1 MPREEGEVVV
11 EDNAIADPGQLAGDE
26 EEVLEVATDGVDVA
40 GDPQAADDDVVDA
53 VNVDDVDVPEDEE
66 VGAAVIGDPAV
77 VVDPNARSIVKAQDA
92 NGLLVVVEDCGEE
105 DGYDIAD
112 MDVEL
117 GVLVV
122 VDAGNG
128 SDWNVEVEM
137 EDDVE
142 VEHVD
147 VRADMNGHVI
157 VDTRGIVEDPDS
169 CSPNSSSSGCLVT
182 TPSLPASSAC
192 SSNA

>member
-1 MPREEGEVVV
+1 VAEDNVVV
-11 EDNAIADPGQLAGDE
+11 DPRQLVADE
-26 EEVLEVATDGVDVA
+26 EEVLEVVTDGVDVA
-40 GDPQAADDDVVDA
+40 GDPQVADGGVVDA

-77 VVDPNARSIVKAQDA
+77 VVDPNVRDKVKAQDA
-92 NGLLVVVEDCGEE
+92 DGLLVVVEDGGEE

-122 VDAGNG
+122 VDACNG
-128 SDWNVEVEM
+128 SGWNVEVEV
-137 EDDVE
+137 EEDVE

-147 VRADMNGHVI
+147 VRADKNGHVI
-157 VDTRGIVEDPDS
+157 VDTRGIVENPDS
-169 CSPNSSSSGCLVT
+169 CSPGSSSSGCLVT
-182 TPSLPASSAC
+182 TPGIPESSAC
-192 SSNA
+192 SSSA

>member
-1 MPREEGEVVV
+1 
-11 EDNAIADPGQLAGDE
+11 
-26 EEVLEVATDGVDVA
+26 
-40 GDPQAADDDVVDA
+40 
-53 VNVDDVDVPEDEE
+53 
-66 VGAAVIGDPAV
+66 
-77 VVDPNARSIVKAQDA
+77 
-92 NGLLVVVEDCGEE
+92 
-105 DGYDIAD
+105 

-128 SDWNVEVEM
+128 SDWSVEVEV

-147 VRADMNGHVI
+147 VRADLNGHVI

-169 CSPNSSSSGCLVT
+169 CSTGSSSSGCLPT
-182 TPSLPASSAC
+182 EPGLPASSAC